1 MEQVTIEPNGTWAVP
16 RPKGEA
22 KPAPNGASSM
32 DMEEFEVDVKPS
44 VNKTPTSNRVYVPI
58 SLIGTPNTTAS
69 RDSSAPAR
77 SGSKRPAEVI
87 DLTLSDDDDD
97 QPPAKRQNLGPSVYT
112 PGSW

>member
-22 KPAPNGASSM
+22 KPAPNGASHL
-32 DMEEFEVDVKPS
+32 DMEGFEADVKPN
-44 VNKTPTSNRVYVPI
+44 VNKTPTSNRVYAPI
-58 SLIGTPNTTAS
+58 SLINTPNTTAS

-87 DLTLSDDDDD
+87 DLTFSDDDDE
-97 QPPAKRQNLGPSVYT
+97 PPAKRQNLGPSVYT
-112 PGSW
+112 PSPW